1 MKSTTLLMSTLASG
15 LLPAVVLAQTPTEP
29 AEKWAIGL
37 GAAAIESPYAGED
50 TRIRPFPL
58 VSYEGERLFLRGISG
73 GVHLYDSGPFLLD
86 AVFSARL
93 DGFDIED
100 LGRNE
105 LLANGVDPGLLSDRD
120 DQLDA
125 GLRATFRSALGSVA
139 IEGLQ
144 DVTGTSEGYE
154 IKLDYR
160 YRWQLPGTTLTA
172 SAGGSWLSADLA
184 GYYYGTLDEEVA
196 RGVAAYDPG
205 SAFVPRIGFS
215 AMHTLGNSKWQLLGG
230 VDYQRLPDELTDS
243 PLVDRDADGMARVM
257 IGVSRRF

>member
-1 MKSTTLLMSTLASG
+1 MKSITVLSTLASG
-15 LLPAVVLAQTPTEP
+15 LLPAVVLAQTPPPP
-29 AEKWAIGL
+29 AEKWAVGV
-37 GAAAIESPYAGED
+37 GAAGIESAYAGED
-50 TRIRPFPL
+50 TRVRAFPL

-73 GVHLYDSGPFLLD
+73 GVHLVDSGPFLLD

-105 LLANGVDPGLLSDRD
+105 LLANGVNRDLLSDRD

-125 GLRATFRSALGSVA
+125 GLRATFRSPLGSVA
-139 IEGLQ
+139 IEGLH

-160 YRWQLPGTTLTA
+160 YRWQLPSTTLTA

-184 GYYYGTLDEEVA
+184 GYYYGTLDEEVE
-196 RGVAAYDPG
+196 RGVTAYDPG
-205 SAFVPRIGFS
+205 SAFVPRVGFS
-215 AMHTLGNSKWQLLGG
+215 AMYTLGQSKWQLLGG
-230 VDYQRLPDELTDS
+230 IDYQFLPDELTDS
-243 PLVDRDADGMARVM
+243 PLVERDTDGTARVM